1 MQNNQRP
8 REIKLISMK
17 TKDIKVL
24 KEKIWKQ
31 NGKICPILGKE
42 VPLDKMV
49 LDHKHKLK
57 SEAPDEVRGA
67 IREALEFRSNALA
80 GKIENGFK
88 RFGLDKIP
96 DYDLPTFLRN
106 MANYLENGSYCE
118 IIEGFTKT
126 EEVYYTHPREV
137 TKREKVL
144 ISRWKRIAKYYLD
157 VHPRKKKIPKKP
169 TYVNEAFLELERLNE
184 LHILE
189 LQKIK
194 DERKAIR
201 LANFKKRNEEK

>member
-1 MQNNQRP
+1 MPQRQK
-8 REIKLISMK
+8 EIKLVNMK
-17 TKDIKVL
+17 TKDIKPL
-24 KEKIWKQ
+24 KEKIWKE
-31 NGKICPILGKE
+31 NGKICPILGKPI
-42 VPLDKMV
+42 PLDKMV

-67 IREALEFRSNALA
+67 IREALEFRTNALA

-118 IIEGFTKT
+118 ET
-126 EEVYYTHPREV
+126 EDSKIYYTHPREV
-137 TKREKVL
+137 QKREKVL
-144 ISRWKRIAKYYLD
+144 ISRWKRITKYYLD

-201 LANFKKRNEEK
+201 LAKFKERNNAIDTGS